1 MRSKYTLM
9 FYAYFE
15 YIGLK
20 AITRTVTLCSALYVF
35 CLNENIIN
43 EQGEYD
49 IESKWCIAFV
59 TGPFSVSGVSLYWG
73 MYSVD
78 HGGWI

>member
-1 MRSKYTLM
+1 M
-9 FYAYFE
+9 FYAF
-15 YIGLK
+15 K
-20 AITRTVTLCSALYVF
+20 AITRTVTVCSALYVF

-49 IESKWCIAFV
+49 IESKWCIAFI
-59 TGPFSVSGVSLYWG
+59 TGPFSVSGVSLCWG

-78 HGGWI
+78 GSDANTRL